1 MMGPMMAVR
10 PIAPLLAVLA
20 VLALATAELRAQAP
34 TNAADE
40 YDRLGR
46 MMQEFE
52 GDPDGPWQDRDGQST
67 ERFFDEG
74 EIDPRMQRW
83 LDRARPLAGDLIRAT
98 RLAYDRPLD
107 RSQGFSLLLPHYGAQ
122 RAIVRGLDALMV
134 DAIRREPAMFV
145 QLLEAQ
151 ATVAERSAE
160 DGLLISSLVAMS
172 CGEKSRARLADMVD
186 RGLID
191 AELARGALSAVGLIS
206 DKDAL
211 GLGGA
216 VESEHGMLALEI
228 DRIAEAEGD
237 DRARRFNELMGLAGR
252 SGAPDSAAFDEEAL
266 TAFPS
271 QLDALRDAQRAIV
284 DAPTR
289 EAAAKAAAELDAA
302 VASGAYG
309 DILKA
314 LAPAVGNVVDRAW
327 RYDADWSLV
336 RSDLTALADGTKSP
350 EDLMDAGIHY
360 LRAAGAARQL
370 RVPEQAEF
378 DALRLAGDLLEPSL
392 QSNGKLLLA
401 RVQSAITAEVY
412 RGSQL
417 GRLRLDDRPR
427 AARPVVWNSGFVR
440 ATQPGIHGAVRTM
453 LAAGITADA
462 GPAAAPAPVSVSVSV
477 SVSASTPAPA
487 STSVPPTAPP
497 IAKPVAPTPQ
507 ELAVAAV
514 RVAAHYA
521 STEQFGHSL
530 AALAMLTDAAD
541 AIEHLRARD
550 RFDAA
555 GKALLS
561 KALARLAPDDPIG
574 LARATAAER
583 LPLRTVFADE
593 KRVAQLSA
601 GEVAFLVAALAKPD
615 APLAAA
621 DCDCPDHGPLL
632 DMRGWFDATA
642 LAKLGAARDHL
653 KSRGE
658 RARATARAAARTGDG
673 TARIPGSPLE
683 GLDVTPPFDADRAR
697 ESARAVVERLR
708 ALSE

>member
-67 ERFFDEG
+67 ERFFDQG

-191 AELARGALSAVGLIS
+191 AELARGALNAVGLIS
-206 DKDAL
+206 DKDTL
-211 GLGGA
+211 RLGGA

-228 DRIAEAEGD
+228 DRISEAEGD

-289 EAAAKAAAELDAA
+289 EAAAKAATELDAA

-314 LAPAVGNVVDRAW
+314 LALAVANVVDRAW
-327 RYDADWSLV
+327 RYDADWSAV
-336 RSDLTALADGTKSP
+336 RTDLTALADGTKSP

-401 RVQSAITAEVY
+401 RVQSSITAEVY

-427 AARPVVWNSGFVR
+427 AARPVLWNGGFVR

-453 LAAGITADA
+453 LAAAITADA
-462 GPAAAPAPVSVSVSV
+462 VPAAATAPVS
-477 SVSASTPAPA
+477 AP
-487 STSVPPTAPP
+487 TSVPPAAPP

-593 KRVAQLSA
+593 KRVAQLA
-601 GEVAFLVAALAKPD
+601 TGEVAFLVGALAKPD

-632 DMRGWFDATA
+632 DMRGWFDAAA

-673 TARIPGSPLE
+673 PARIPGSPLE

-697 ESARAVVERLR
+697 ESARAIVDRLR

>member
-1 MMGPMMAVR
+1 MAVR

-20 VLALATAELRAQAP
+20 VLALVATEARAQAP

-52 GDPDGPWQDRDGQST
+52 GDPDGPWQDADGRSAQGFLD
-67 ERFFDEG
+67 RG

-107 RSQGFSLLLPHYGAQ
+107 RSQGFSLLLPHYASQ
-122 RAIVRGLDALMV
+122 RAIVRGLDTLMV
-134 DAIRREPAMFV
+134 DAMRREPAMFV

-151 ATVAERSAE
+151 ATITERSAE

-191 AELARGALSAVGLIS
+191 AELARGALNAVGLIS

-211 GLGGA
+211 RLGGA

-228 DRIAEAEGD
+228 DRISEAEGD
-237 DRARRFNELMGLAGR
+237 DRARRIDELMGLAGQ
-252 SGAPDSAAFDEEAL
+252 SDATASATFDDDSLAAFPA
-266 TAFPS
+266 
-271 QLDALRDAQRAIV
+271 QLDALRDASRALV

-314 LAPAVGNVVDRAW
+314 LAPAIGNVIDRAW
-327 RYDADWSLV
+327 RYDADWSAV
-336 RSDLTALADGTKSP
+336 RTDLTALADGTKSP
-350 EDLMDAGIHY
+350 EDLMDASIHY
-360 LRAAGAARQL
+360 LRAAGAAQQL
-370 RVPEQAEF
+370 RAPEQAEF

-392 QSNGKLLLA
+392 QSNGKFLLA

-427 AARPVVWNSGFVR
+427 AARPPVWTSGFVR

-453 LAAGITADA
+453 LAAAISDDA
-462 GPAAAPAPVSVSVSV
+462 VPAAAPPAAP
-477 SVSASTPAPA
+477 SATPPSA
-487 STSVPPTAPP
+487 TPP
-497 IAKPVAPTPQ
+497 IATPVATPQ

-521 STEQFGHSL
+521 STGQFGHSL

-541 AIEHLRARD
+541 AIEHLRARG

-583 LPLRTVFADE
+583 LPLHTVFADE
-593 KRVAQLSA
+593 QRVTHLTA
-601 GEVAFLVAALAKPD
+601 GEVAFLVAALATAD
-615 APLAAA
+615 APLAPT
-621 DCDCPDHGPLL
+621 DCNCPDHGPLL

-642 LAKLGAARDHL
+642 LAKLGAAREHL
-653 KSRGE
+653 ASRLE
-658 RARATARAAARTGDG
+658 RARDGASARANARDGDG
-673 TARIPGSPLE
+673 PARIPGSPLE

-697 ESARAVVERLR
+697 ESARAIVDRLR

>member
-1 MMGPMMAVR
+1 MAVR
-10 PIAPLLAVLA
+10 PIAPLPAILAVLA
-20 VLALATAELRAQAP
+20 VLALVATEARAQAP

-52 GDPDGPWQDRDGQST
+52 GDPDGPWQDADGRSAQGFLD
-67 ERFFDEG
+67 RG
-74 EIDPRMQRW
+74 EIDARMQRW

-107 RSQGFSLLLPHYGAQ
+107 RSQGFSLLLPHYASQ
-122 RAIVRGLDALMV
+122 RAIVRGLDTLMV
-134 DAIRREPAMFV
+134 DAMRREPAMFV

-151 ATVAERSAE
+151 ATITERSAE

-191 AELARGALSAVGLIS
+191 AELARGALNAVGLIS

-211 GLGGA
+211 RLGGA

-228 DRIAEAEGD
+228 DRISEAEGD
-237 DRARRFNELMGLAGR
+237 DRARRIDELMGLAGQ
-252 SGAPDSAAFDEEAL
+252 SDATASAAFDDDSLA
-266 TAFPS
+266 AFPA
-271 QLDALRDAQRAIV
+271 QLDALRDASRALV

-314 LAPAVGNVVDRAW
+314 LAPAIGNVIDRAW
-327 RYDADWSLV
+327 RYDADWSAV
-336 RSDLTALADGTKSP
+336 RTDLTALADGTKSP
-350 EDLMDAGIHY
+350 EDLMDASIHY
-360 LRAAGAARQL
+360 LRAAGAAQQL
-370 RVPEQAEF
+370 RAPEQAEF
-378 DALRLAGDLLEPSL
+378 DALRLAGDLLEPALRSTGT
-392 QSNGKLLLA
+392 SLLA
-401 RVQSAITAEVY
+401 RVQASITAEVY

-427 AARPVVWNSGFVR
+427 AARPVLWNGGFVR

-453 LAAGITADA
+453 LAAAISDDA
-462 GPAAAPAPVSVSVSV
+462 VPAA
-477 SVSASTPAPA
+477 
-487 STSVPPTAPP
+487 VPPAAPSATPPSAKPP
-497 IAKPVAPTPQ
+497 IATPVATPQ

-593 KRVAQLSA
+593 KRVAQLTA

-642 LAKLGAARDHL
+642 LAKLGAAREHL
-653 KSRGE
+653 ASRLD
-658 RARATARAAARTGDG
+658 RARDGATARAAARNGDG
-673 TARIPGSPLE
+673 PARIPGSPLE

-697 ESARAVVERLR
+697 ESARAIVDRLR